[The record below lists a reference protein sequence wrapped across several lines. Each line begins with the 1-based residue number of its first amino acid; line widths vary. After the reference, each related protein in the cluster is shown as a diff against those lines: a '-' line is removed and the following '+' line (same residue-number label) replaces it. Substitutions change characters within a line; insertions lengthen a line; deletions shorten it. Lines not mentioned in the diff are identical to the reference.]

1 MEQSIMSLV
10 HLKGPSLVFLVAD
23 LQASVHFYENI
34 GFTLENI
41 GGHIHMNYGDVTF
54 ILHEA
59 KLKSDIRPNSSVE
72 GGLYFDAFCYTNSE
86 ELRQLHQLFISK
98 NVEVVKGPHWSDG
111 WSELTIVDNNGY
123 RIAFGG

>member
-1 MEQSIMSLV
+1 MEHSRANLV

-23 LQASVHFYENI
+23 LQDSVHFYEEI
-34 GFTLENI
+34 GFTPENI
-41 GGHIHMNYGDVTF
+41 GGHMHMNYGDVTF

-59 KLKSDIRPNSSVE
+59 RLKSDIRPSSSVE
-72 GGLYFDAFCYTNSE
+72 GGLYFDAFCYTNPE
-86 ELRQLHQLFISK
+86 GLRQLHELFISK
-98 NVEVVKGPHWSDG
+98 DVKIVQGPHWSDG